1 MAGPAP
7 PARRVLPR
15 AAAVLV
21 TFTASGLAHNLLA
34 VALSR
39 RVNPFVTVW
48 FTLYGVV
55 AVVSDALGMDLSR
68 LPGPARVAVNLAY
81 LAGCYLLVSPLLP

>member
-1 MAGPAP
+1 
-7 PARRVLPR
+7 
-15 AAAVLV
+15 
-21 TFTASGLAHNLLA
+21 

-68 LPGPARVAVNLAY
+68 FPGPVRVAVNLAY
-81 LAGCYLLVSPLLP
+81 LPGRSRPPGPGSHELP